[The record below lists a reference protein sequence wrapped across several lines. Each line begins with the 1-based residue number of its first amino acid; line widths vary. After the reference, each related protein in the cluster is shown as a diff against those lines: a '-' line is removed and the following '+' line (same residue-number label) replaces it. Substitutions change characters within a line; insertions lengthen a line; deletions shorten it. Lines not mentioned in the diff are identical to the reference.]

1 MERKKIRIADEL
13 YKISRMGM
21 EATEI
26 VLPKVG
32 DDGLKEQV
40 ERQNAAYKSLA
51 QRSEEIL
58 RQSGETPKEGRSAA
72 KWMLRSSA
80 RLGTLL
86 NKSSTHIAE
95 MMINGSAMGIV
106 NVTKTLNRS
115 ADEDGPSKEL
125 AGEYLAEE
133 QRNID
138 SLKKHL

>member
-1 MERKKIRIADEL
+1 MERKKIRLADEL

-32 DDGLKEQV
+32 DDGLKEQI
-40 ERQNAAYKSLA
+40 ERQNSGYKSLV
-51 QRSEEIL
+51 QRSEELL
-58 RQSGETPKEGRSAA
+58 RQSGETPPEERSVE
-72 KWMLRSSA
+72 KWMLRGST

-86 NKSSTHIAE
+86 NKSSPHIAE
-95 MMINGSAMGIV
+95 MMINGSAMGIL

-115 ADEDGPSKEL
+115 PGEEGQAKEL